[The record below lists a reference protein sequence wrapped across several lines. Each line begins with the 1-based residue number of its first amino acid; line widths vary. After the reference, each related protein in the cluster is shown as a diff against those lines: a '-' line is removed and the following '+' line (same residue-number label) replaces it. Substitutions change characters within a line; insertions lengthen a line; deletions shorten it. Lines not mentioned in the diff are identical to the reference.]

1 MHNMTDPE
9 MLARLERAMSELSPT
24 AREVLLAHRRD
35 GRSYAEIAA
44 ATGLTV
50 SLVETHIAEAIYRIV
65 RHMRRER
72 RRRFWPF

>member
-1 MHNMTDPE
+1 MHDMTE

-24 AREVLLAHRRD
+24 TCEVLLAYRLD

-44 ATGLTV
+44 TTGLTV
-50 SLVETHIAEAIYRIV
+50 SQVETHIAEAIYRIV
-65 RHMRRER
+65 RHLRRRER